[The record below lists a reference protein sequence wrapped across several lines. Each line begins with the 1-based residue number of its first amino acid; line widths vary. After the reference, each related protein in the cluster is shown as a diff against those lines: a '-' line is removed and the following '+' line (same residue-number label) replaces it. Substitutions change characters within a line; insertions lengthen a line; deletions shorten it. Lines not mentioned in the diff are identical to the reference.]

1 MAKTLWPFGS
11 IVCYEEFD
19 DIPYRLM
26 TRVTEE
32 HKKYIP
38 VMDILT
44 LDIEWVF
51 LSDLK
56 YLDKPETYKE
66 YYYAVRRENSKA
78 IRKPKGT
85 TFIYRGGSPEE
96 SPEGEQSSRDES
108 PQSSS

>member
-1 MAKTLWPFGS
+1 MAKTLWPFGT

-51 LSDLK
+51 LHDLK
-56 YLDKPETYKE
+56 YLDKPETYEE
-66 YYYAVRRENSKA
+66 YYHAVRRKNSKA
-78 IRKPKGT
+78 IRRTKKSVN
-85 TFIYRGGSPEE
+85 FYRSRPSKKSKREQISGS
-96 SPEGEQSSRDES
+96 QSA
-108 PQSSS
+108 